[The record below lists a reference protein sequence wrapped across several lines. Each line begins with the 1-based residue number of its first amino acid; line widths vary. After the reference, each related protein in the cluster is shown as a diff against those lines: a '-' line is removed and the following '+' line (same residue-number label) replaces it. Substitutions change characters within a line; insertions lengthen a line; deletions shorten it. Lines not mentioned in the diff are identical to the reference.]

1 MKLNRKTFMSTDRE
15 TGLEV
20 PAVVY
25 NESRRRTTRGKT
37 KKNGVTF
44 VVKDPKNPK
53 LTVVS
58 EFIRSLNTGDGSEN
72 ISGKIIIG

>member
-1 MKLNRKTFMSTDRE
+1 MKLNLKTNMSTDID

-37 KKNGVTF
+37 KKNGVSF